1 MADFSADNAIVTN
14 CEPSELS
21 DFLTREEI
29 DLLLQPFNEGEELPI
44 ISRDAK
50 VKTED
55 VDSFI
60 DAQRKQSTKAAT
72 ARDIKNVQRWLWENK
87 REPKSLEYILPVWL
101 DAYLADMFISIRK
114 SDGTDYEPISLESIK
129 NSLNRYLK
137 DKGCAHSLRG
147 RTFHKTQQALK
158 AKK

>member
-1 MADFSADNAIVTN
+1 M
-14 CEPSELS
+14 
-21 DFLTREEI
+21 
-29 DLLLQPFNEGEELPI
+29 PI

-60 DAQRKQSTKAAT
+60 DAQRKQNTKAAT

-87 REPKSLEYILPVWL
+87 REPKSLENILPVWL
-101 DAYLADMFISIRK
+101 DSYLAEMFISIRK

-129 NSLNRYLK
+129 NSVDRYLK
-137 DKGCAHSLRG
+137 DKGCVHSLRD
-147 RTFHKTQQALK
+147 RTFHKTQQALI